1 VRVHLIVCFVQG
13 SSKSLLH
20 LFRSTSHRGPVVTPV
35 PLLVTPVPLLVTSVP
50 LLVTSVPL
58 LLTSV
63 PLLVM
68 HTQDEHIV
76 YQ

>member
-20 LFRSTSHRGPVVTPV
+20 VFRSTSHRGPVVTPV
-35 PLLVTPVPLLVTSVP
+35 PPLVTQVPPLVTQVPPLVTQVPPLVTSLP
-50 LLVTSVPL
+50 M
-58 LLTSV
+58 
-63 PLLVM
+63 LVM

>member
-1 VRVHLIVCFVQG
+1 MRVHLIVCFVQG

-20 LFRSTSHRGPVVTPV
+20 VFRSTSHRGPVVTPV
-35 PLLVTPVPLLVTSVP
+35 PPLVTPVPPLVTPVVTAVPLLVTSLP
-50 LLVTSVPL
+50 M
-58 LLTSV
+58 
-63 PLLVM
+63 LVM

>member
-20 LFRSTSHRGPVVTPV
+20 VFRSTSHRGPVVTPV
-35 PLLVTPVPLLVTSVP
+35 PPLVTPVPPLVTPVVTAVPLLVTSLP
-50 LLVTSVPL
+50 M
-58 LLTSV
+58 
-63 PLLVM
+63 LVM